1 MLKHTFTALL
11 VSMITLSACQTNTD
25 NGKEVEEPAET
36 LPLSFTTETIIEKSS
51 LCGTNNDGC
60 ATATV
65 TYLKALNGSEKLRDS
80 LNIFIHNRLTQLQ
93 LDSNPDKTLKT
104 TGNAAKN
111 LAVEFIK
118 GQEEYVATLDVV
130 SPTSAWYLEVSASP
144 IFQSPSITTLQL
156 TSSSYTG
163 GAHGNSYI
171 TLQSFDKDGNSL
183 HISDIISDTTQLS
196 LLAGD
201 ELLGQEPFRDAAS
214 IKEAGLFID
223 GDRLPLPQQAALTS
237 TGLLL
242 LYNSYE
248 IGPYA
253 LGQIRIELPYQQLK
267 EIINP
272 KYKPE

>member
-1 MLKHTFTALL
+1 
-11 VSMITLSACQTNTD
+11 MITLSACQTNTD
-25 NGKEVEEPAET
+25 NGKEVDEPAEA
-36 LPLSFTTETIIEKSS
+36 LPLSFTAETIIEKSS

-65 TYLKALNGSEKLRDS
+65 TYLKALNGSEQLRDS
-80 LNIFIHNRLTQLQ
+80 LNMFIHNRLTQLQ